1 MGEKAEIAG
10 YGTENRV
17 IEKIRKR
24 EGGEERDRDRAIERV
39 GESRRREKER
49 ERARKVRGSTR
60 VKARTISVDFGH
72 MQ

>member
-49 ERARKVRGSTR
+49 ESEKSER
-60 VKARTISVDFGH
+60 
-72 MQ
+72 